1 MTSLRTQL
9 TLFWILLLAACG
21 ALAVT
26 MTVLYRSSVGAQVAA
41 SQQTTELACRTLATR
56 QARSVHSNP
65 TAAGR
70 IDLMQVLLH
79 LVLVETPQ
87 VEGGVW
93 RVGEGNLAYAYPTY
107 EGSGEKRDLPAAE
120 QPLIAELAT
129 QAAREQALRTD
140 VVRGSREAVVITA
153 CPLMGTGHELAAW
166 TMTRA
171 SGNALAA
178 QGTLRVGLGA
188 LLLLVLGSAVWLGWL
203 MASGLRHVGALQR
216 RLGQAATDEAD
227 MPALDPTGVQ
237 ELDRIVDSFNRFR
250 ARFSAA
256 QARIRDADQQ
266 RGRDLRLATLGRMTG
281 AIAHEIRNPIAAM
294 RLKAE
299 NALAGPA
306 ERQGDALRSIVA
318 QVDRLDDLVKS
329 LLGLVQ
335 PLQVQWQTVALKP
348 WLEQRL
354 AAARAGMM
362 AGVKAD
368 VQAGKSA
375 GAGAGVGA
383 GVTVG
388 GQPEAPLPA
397 LFLDLSGLQPDPT
410 TALRTDPH
418 IGDDSHAG
426 DNTKTN
432 ENSGGKVE
440 DTSAQHYDA
449 VTARFDPLHLSRAV
463 DNLLDNALRHAAQA
477 QRPGAGARVTLRAL
491 RTSQGGLLLQIDD
504 NGDGIPPAL
513 VPTLFEPFATGRA
526 DGTGLG
532 LALARE
538 VAFAHG
544 GDLRYVPLGPTS
556 LAAAK
561 ALSPSTAGTGA
572 GTATGDVIGIGT
584 GSSDN
589 TGRAPG
595 TRFELEI
602 PWHAS

>member
-41 SQQTTELACRTLATR
+41 SQQATEGACRTLAAR
-56 QARSVHSNP
+56 QARSVQSDP
-65 TAAGR
+65 SAAGR

-93 RVGEGNLAYAYPTY
+93 RVGDGNLAYAYPTY

-129 QAAREQALRTD
+129 QAAHDQALRTD

-153 CPLMGTGHELAAW
+153 CPLMGAGHELAAW

-178 QGTLRVGLGA
+178 QGTLRAGLGA
-188 LLLLVLGSAVWLGWL
+188 LLLVVLGSAVWLGWL

-250 ARFSAA
+250 MRFSAA
-256 QARIRDADQQ
+256 QARIREADQQ

-299 NALAGPA
+299 NALAAPV
-306 ERQGDALRSIVA
+306 ERQADALRSIVA

-335 PLQVQWQTVALKP
+335 PLQVQWQTVALQP

-354 AAARAGMM
+354 AAAQAGMRTSLPPD
-362 AGVKAD
+362 A
-368 VQAGKSA
+368 S
-375 GAGAGVGA
+375 
-383 GVTVG
+383 
-388 GQPEAPLPA
+388 PPA
-397 LFLDLSGLQPDPT
+397 LMLDLSGMYADEDGGQDGG
-410 TALRTDPH
+410 
-418 IGDDSHAG
+418 GDG
-426 DNTKTN
+426 NTL
-432 ENSGGKVE
+432 
-440 DTSAQHYDA
+440 
-449 VTARFDPLHLSRAV
+449 TARFDPLHLSRAV
-463 DNLLDNALRHAAQA
+463 DNLLDNAVRHAAQSTSA
-477 QRPGAGARVTLRAL
+477 TSTTPAGPIGRVTLRAL
-491 RTSQGGLLLQIDD
+491 RTAQGGLLLQVDD
-504 NGDGIPPAL
+504 NGEGVPPSL

-544 GDLRYVPLGPTS
+544 GDLRHVPLPQARPAPISGNSHSHSHSHSSHSSSIATD
-556 LAAAK
+556 
-561 ALSPSTAGTGA
+561 AGTSPE
-572 GTATGDVIGIGT
+572 TPP
-584 GSSDN
+584 
-589 TGRAPG
+589 APG